1 MLVSALVVLAA
12 SPSWEATFTPGAT
25 ASYLDRPNL
34 AVVVVAGGPTSPSTQ
49 DAASAIAQALRTSQR
64 TRFVMTGEGLSVQPT
79 DPDVRIVQQSAALP
93 VDLVLIVRTFPGP
106 TETAVAL
113 LYSKEGAAVASM
125 AGTLGQPLAS
135 RGASALPPPPSPA
148 PVAMLPPAPPPP
160 PPPVMVES
168 PKPVAGFAPVDLRIT
183 PSKKDPD
190 VLMQR
195 GRALEAGDLYEVT
208 GRLDL
213 KRQYATRVTTKVLS
227 IIGGAALLVAG
238 AITLLVGLNDRCAI
252 FDASTFTCLR
262 RQTIAQ
268 PTILAAA
275 LGAVGAGGV
284 IFGLAFPA
292 HPMSQDE
299 RKELVDR
306 YNKSLDA
313 PQSAAPEGPT
323 LKFALGVVPTGGL
336 SGMLRVEF

>member
-12 SPSWEATFTPGAT
+12 APSWEATFTPGAT

-34 AVVVVAGGPTSPSTQ
+34 AVVVVAGGPSSPSTQ
-49 DAASAIAQALRTSQR
+49 AAAMAIAQALRTSQR
-64 TRFVMTGEGLSVQPT
+64 TRFVMTGEGLSVQPA
-79 DPDVRIVQQSAALP
+79 DPDAHLVQQSAALP

-113 LYSKEGAAVASM
+113 LYSKEGTAVASM

-135 RGASALPPPPSPA
+135 RGASALPLPPAPSPVAPPP
-148 PVAMLPPAPPPP
+148 PPAPPPA
-160 PPPVMVES
+160 VVEA
-168 PKPVAGFAPVDLRIT
+168 PKAVPGFAPVDLRIT

-190 VLMQR
+190 VFMQR
-195 GRALEAGDLYEVT
+195 GRALEAGALYEVT

-213 KRQYATRVTTKVLS
+213 ERQYATRVTTKVLS
-227 IIGGAALLVAG
+227 IIGGAALLAAG
-238 AITLLVGLNDRCAI
+238 AVTLLVGLNDPCAI

-275 LGAVGAGGV
+275 LGAVGAAGV

-292 HPMSQDE
+292 HPLSQDE
-299 RKELVDR
+299 RKALVER
-306 YNKSLDA
+306 YNTSLDA
-313 PQSAAPEGPT
+313 PRSAAPEGPQ
-323 LKFALGVVPTGGL
+323 LKVSLGFVPTGGL
-336 SGMLRVEF
+336 SGMLRLEF